1 MPKAGHYI
9 HRVVPTITSPPTFTT
24 SYASDQYIQI
34 NLNTD
39 CVDSGTSIIKRR
51 PQYEGF
57 LQIIRISGNIGSG
70 ATKITIKGYQ
80 DVDGQRLILPPTE
93 ACLEADISGGQ
104 SSVCYLVNACFSN
117 DDAGL
122 FIFAKTDTGTF
133 EATDVEISWYE

>member
-1 MPKAGHYI
+1 MPKAGHFI

-24 SYASDQYIQI
+24 SYASDKYIQI
-34 NLNTD
+34 NLNSDT
-39 CVDSGTSIIKRR
+39 VDSGTSIIKKK

-57 LQIIRISGNIGSG
+57 LQIVRISGNVGSG

-80 DVDGQRLILPPTE
+80 DQDGTKLILPATE
-93 ACLEADISGGQ
+93 SCLETDITGGK

-117 DDAGL
+117 DNAGL
-122 FIFAKTDTGTF
+122 FIFAKTDQGTF